1 MKETLRHAID
11 FAGDHLSRATKPLI
25 AIVGPTAGGKTDLSV
40 ELALW
45 IEETKPG
52 GWIGAEIVN
61 ADSRQVYKHLD
72 IGTAKATIDER
83 RGVRHHLF
91 DELDPREDVTA
102 AWYQAR
108 ALATIDDILARGKVP
123 LLVGGSML
131 YVSAVVDG
139 LSFAGKS
146 DPLVRERLSQEYDY
160 DEGRSLQAR
169 LRTLDPEAA
178 DRTERR
184 NKVYMLRAMEIA
196 ERAGSVR
203 DAKTKTS
210 GRYDVLLLGLR
221 WPRDVI
227 KERIENRAKAL
238 LERGWL
244 DEVKR
249 LLEKGYGPND
259 PGMISHGYREIM
271 EWMRA
276 GGSMAELTKTI
287 SRNTARYAKRQM
299 TWWGKD
305 ERIRWIDMHPSSSSR

>member
-1 MKETLRHAID
+1 MQEPLQIAIGLVD
-11 FAGDHLSRATKPLI
+11 QHLATAKHPLI
-25 AIVGPTAGGKTDLSV
+25 VVLGPTAGGKTALSV
-40 ELALW
+40 DLALA
-45 IEETKPG
+45 IREKHAG
-52 GWIGAEIVN
+52 GWDDAEIVN
-61 ADSRQVYKHLD
+61 SDSRQVYKHLD
-72 IGTAKATIDER
+72 IGTAKATLEER

-102 AWYQAR
+102 AWYQKR
-108 ALATIDDILARGKVP
+108 ALTVLDNILSRGTVP

-131 YVSAVVDG
+131 YVSAVIDG

-146 DPLVRERLSQEYDY
+146 DPLTRERLSQEYDY

-196 ERAGSVR
+196 EMAGTVR
-203 DAKTKTS
+203 HAKTKTVS
-210 GRYDVLLLGLR
+210 PYDVLMIGLR
-221 WPRDVI
+221 WPREVI
-227 KERIENRAKAL
+227 KERIEKRTRSL
-238 LERGWL
+238 LEHGWI
-244 DEVKR
+244 DEVKE
-249 LLEKGYGPND
+249 LLQKGYGPRD

-271 EWMRA
+271 EWIPSK
-276 GGSMAELTKTI
+276 GSMSELAKTI

-305 ERIRWIDMHPSSSSR
+305 ERIQWIEMA